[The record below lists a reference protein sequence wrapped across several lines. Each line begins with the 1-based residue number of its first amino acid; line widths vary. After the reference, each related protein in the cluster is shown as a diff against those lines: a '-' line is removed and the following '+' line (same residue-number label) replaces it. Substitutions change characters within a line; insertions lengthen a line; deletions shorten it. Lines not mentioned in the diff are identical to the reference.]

1 VYNVSLSDRSGFP
14 SIFTWTID
22 PMDKKTLRR
31 LLIGDFSLKRL
42 VRSVIFVYASLCIY
56 GYFFTDWMIF
66 KPQPSTYQDTKDI
79 LKLTAADGVQI
90 SAVYLPNPKATYTIL
105 YSHGNAEDL
114 GDMLP
119 MLRELQKLGFA
130 VFAYDYRGYGTS
142 GGTPSE
148 SNAYRDI
155 DTAYDY
161 LTTKLNV
168 PTQKIIVYGRSVGGG
183 PTVDLASRKSVAGLI
198 VESTFTKAFL
208 VVTRIPI
215 VPFDKFGNIDKIK
228 RVRCPVLVIHGTG
241 DSVIPFSHGQQLF
254 AAANEPKRFLWVE
267 GADHNED
274 LSSVASYS
282 KMLRDFGQLVS
293 QSRTSPNR
301 K

>member
-1 VYNVSLSDRSGFP
+1 
-14 SIFTWTID
+14 
-22 PMDKKTLRR
+22 MDKQKLKH

-42 VRSVIFVYASLCIY
+42 IRSIIFVYVSLCIY

-66 KPQPSTYQDTKDI
+66 KPQASSYQDTKDI

-90 SAVYLPNPKATYTIL
+90 SAIYLPNSQATYTIL

-119 MLRELQKLGFA
+119 ILRELRELGFS

-142 GGTPSE
+142 QGTPSE
-148 SNAYRDI
+148 SNAYQDI

-161 LTTKLNV
+161 LTRKLNIS
-168 PTQKIIVYGRSVGGG
+168 TQNIIVYGRSVGGG
-183 PTVDLASRKSVAGLI
+183 PSVDLASRKSVAGLI
-198 VESTFTKAFL
+198 LESAFTKAFL

-215 VPFDKFGNIDKIK
+215 VPFDKFANIDKIK
-228 RVRCPVLVIHGTG
+228 KVRCPVLIIHGTS
-241 DSVIPFSHGQQLF
+241 DSVIPVSHGQQLF
-254 AAANEPKRFLWVE
+254 ESANEPKRFLWIE

-274 LSSVASYS
+274 LISLGGDRYT
-282 KMLRDFGQLVS
+282 KTLREFAQLVRQS
-293 QSRTSPNR
+293 QVSPNR
-301 K
+301 Q